1 MKAQNR
7 AFPRCVASAVCML
20 TCTDWSPRDR
30 GHKMTLSSALV
41 VRVLPGRHLSS
52 AWNVWSPKQGL
63 SQKLCCFCSLHS
75 HLGRLVS
82 EVSGP
87 KMAPLPAQAKPS
99 QAETSSLAG
108 KELGCLE
115 PEKGSVPEAVLL
127 LQSSHSPFQIQAF
140 LFFPKFIW
148 IHFVRDQSIWGQWN
162 FPLGMNRACSSSCV
176 PVFTKDALILCLGI
190 PSQHPFPSNSAKLM
204 AYNMH

>member
-1 MKAQNR
+1 MEKDVSLLQSASS
-7 AFPRCVASAVCML
+7 PSAVCEL
-20 TCTDWSPRDR
+20 TQTDWSLRDQ
-30 GHKMTLSSALV
+30 GHKMAPSPALV
-41 VRVLPGRHLSS
+41 VRALPGGHLFSGIEGARIS
-52 AWNVWSPKQGL
+52 GAQNESL
-63 SQKLCCFCSLHS
+63 SHIL
-75 HLGRLVS
+75 
-82 EVSGP
+82 
-87 KMAPLPAQAKPS
+87 
-99 QAETSSLAG
+99 
-108 KELGCLE
+108 
-115 PEKGSVPEAVLL
+115 SVPEAALL